1 MYLGGMG
8 MCLAI
13 PGKVIKVFGKTAE
26 VEILGTKREVSIDL
40 VRNVKEGEF
49 LLIHTGCAID
59 KLDEDEAKKTIDLFK
74 ELEELKDA

>member
-1 MYLGGMG
+1 

-13 PGKVIKVFGKTAE
+13 PGKVIKIEGKIAE
-26 VEILGTKREVSIDL
+26 VEILGVKREVSIDL
-40 VRNVKEGEF
+40 IKDVKEGEY

-59 KLDEDEAKKTIDLFK
+59 KIDEVEAQKTIELFR